1 MQINDIIPPLLP
13 YFNDLGNISVS
24 QTLSAMILGS
34 CSFFLLSFF
43 IISTKK
49 IEKIV
54 FLDRLLSIFM
64 N

>member
-34 CSFFLLSFF
+34 CSFSYCLFLLSAQ
-43 IISTKK
+43 KK
-49 IEKIV
+49 LKK
-54 FLDRLLSIFM
+54 
-64 N
+64 